1 MVVWKYNVIA
11 KVPLQW
17 PISCDSQSAIAMD
30 NKSNYN
36 GKSKHID
43 VKHHFVRKMDE
54 QGVVKL
60 TK

>member
-1 MVVWKYNVIA
+1 MIA
-11 KVPLQW
+11 KVSLQC
-17 PISCDSQSAIAMD
+17 PISYDSQSAIAMG
-30 NKSNYN
+30 NKSTYN

-43 VKHHFVRKMDE
+43 VKHHFVRKMDD